1 MKRMINIDGFEFE
14 ATCSDVS
21 DVENLNYFLEDKFN
35 KFDVKNFMSGLH
47 PELFPN
53 HVGLL
58 SDDNLMLRVVLWEK
72 GYLSLEGRG
81 ITHGKAP
88 HWRILRSILPT
99 FSDSMRKTS
108 RRSSILL
115 KTGLSDDD

>member
-1 MKRMINIDGFEFE
+1 MINIDGFEFE

-35 KFDVKNFMSGLH
+35 KFDVKNFMSRLH

-58 SDDNLMLRVVLWEK
+58 SDDNLMLRVVLWGKSCISPE
-72 GYLSLEGRG
+72 GERDDSWHGSALENSAKYIADILGFYERNEPVFFNF
-81 ITHGKAP
+81 IKN
-88 HWRILRSILPT
+88 RIIR
-99 FSDSMRKTS
+99 
-108 RRSSILL
+108 
-115 KTGLSDDD
+115 

>member
-21 DVENLNYFLEDKFN
+21 DVENLNHFLEDKFN

-72 GYLSLEGRG
+72 GYLSLEGERDNSWQG
-81 ITHGKAP
+81 STLENSAKYIADILGFYEKNEPAFFYFIKN
-88 HWRILRSILPT
+88 RIVR
-99 FSDSMRKTS
+99 
-108 RRSSILL
+108 
-115 KTGLSDDD
+115 